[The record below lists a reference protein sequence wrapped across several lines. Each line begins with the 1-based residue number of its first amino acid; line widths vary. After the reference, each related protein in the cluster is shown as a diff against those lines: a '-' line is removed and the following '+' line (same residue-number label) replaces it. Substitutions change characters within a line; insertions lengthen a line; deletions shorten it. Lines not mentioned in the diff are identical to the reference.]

1 MDIRTLGL
9 AMLLAAA
16 LSVTGCA
23 SAPRAERY
31 VAPVV
36 GTTWTYQHQ
45 DSGSY
50 GNGTSEAPGRFARRT
65 WDGREVMVF
74 EGPQS
79 SIVAQADGSWIAFVG
94 NDGKATVSWD
104 PPTPWDWPLEAGK
117 NWKRQYKLKFHAQ
130 NREAPVEN
138 SYVVEAYEEVTV
150 PAGTFKTF
158 RVRSSDTL
166 GNNNVVWYSPEL
178 GLFAKQV
185 LQRTEKHPQG
195 PGRRESVLK
204 AYSPAR

>member
-65 WDGREVMVF
+65 WDGRE
-74 EGPQS
+74 
-79 SIVAQADGSWIAFVG
+79 
-94 NDGKATVSWD
+94 
-104 PPTPWDWPLEAGK
+104 WPLEAGK